1 MDRGDNCSGGVMQRL
16 LVSSIFLAVF
26 GIFSIIL
33 PSCLHAENASG
44 EDIRIGAIVDLTG
57 PHATRGQLNLR
68 GMEDYFRYINETT
81 SGISGREIVLAVVDG
96 GRRVSDVL
104 NDMEKLCVS
113 EKVDMA
119 TVYNARISEKARPIF
134 VKYKVPHMDA
144 SNCQTILR
152 PPASYTYRPFGS
164 VVLDCY
170 AILQY
175 IQMIHEGAAPPR
187 IGILTANDACGKS
200 IHGPSEAYASNHRLE
215 IVSVEQFTPGT
226 KDLKPA
232 MLKLKGVGAE
242 YIFMQCAPS
251 DAVTALKSA
260 DRINYNVP
268 FFSAWTLMDAD
279 FFNLGKRLIRNR
291 TNISFPGCLP
301 GDGTSGINLMKMLI
315 DRYKSVS
322 GFHTAYWEGVS
333 IAAIMARALQKA
345 RETLDKIDGQ
355 TINLALETFERED
368 FGGLVPAITYTDT
381 NHSASFVTRIVRVNE
396 NRTFTPLTKIWN
408 PKTEKVTIIP

>member
-1 MDRGDNCSGGVMQRL
+1 MHQ
-16 LVSSIFLAVF
+16 
-26 GIFSIIL
+26 IIAL
-33 PSCLHAENASG
+33 
-44 EDIRIGAIVDLTG
+44 
-57 PHATRGQLNLR
+57 
-68 GMEDYFRYINETT
+68 
-81 SGISGREIVLAVVDG
+81 
-96 GRRVSDVL
+96 
-104 NDMEKLCVS
+104 K
-113 EKVDMA
+113 
-119 TVYNARISEKARPIF
+119 
-134 VKYKVPHMDA
+134 
-144 SNCQTILR
+144 
-152 PPASYTYRPFGS
+152 
-164 VVLDCY
+164 
-170 AILQY
+170 
-175 IQMIHEGAAPPR
+175 
-187 IGILTANDACGKS
+187 
-200 IHGPSEAYASNHRLE
+200 

-242 YIFMQCAPS
+242 YIFMRCAPS

-268 FFSAWTLMDAD
+268 FFSAWTLMDTD

-355 TINLALETFERED
+355 DDKPGA
-368 FGGLVPAITYTDT
+368 
-381 NHSASFVTRIVRVNE
+381 
-396 NRTFTPLTKIWN
+396 
-408 PKTEKVTIIP
+408 

>member
-1 MDRGDNCSGGVMQRL
+1 MERL
-16 LVSSIFLAVF
+16 LFSSIFFALF

-33 PSCLHAENASG
+33 PSCLHAENASV
-44 EDIRIGAIVDLTG
+44 ENIRIGAIVDLTG

-68 GMEDYFRYINETT
+68 GMEDYFRYINETA
-81 SGISGREIVLAVVDG
+81 SGISGRKIVLAVVDG

-104 NDMEKLCVS
+104 NDMEKFCIS

-119 TVYNARISEKARPIF
+119 TVWNAHISEKARPIF

-144 SNCQTILR
+144 SNCPTILR
-152 PPASYTYRPFGS
+152 PPASYTYLPFGNA
-164 VVLDCY
+164 VLNCY

-187 IGILTANDACGKS
+187 IGILTANDTCGKS
-200 IHGPSEAYASNHRLE
+200 IHGPSEAYASNHRLQ
-215 IVSVEQFTPGT
+215 IVSIEQFTPGT
-226 KDLKPA
+226 KDLKPV

-251 DAVTALKSA
+251 DAIAALKSA
-260 DRINYNVP
+260 DRIHYDVP
-268 FFSAWTLMDAD
+268 FFSAWTLMDTD
-279 FFNLGKRLIRNR
+279 FFNLGKRLIRGR

-315 DRYKSVS
+315 DCYPSVS

-333 IAAIMARALQKA
+333 IAAIMARALQRA
-345 RETLDKIDGQ
+345 RETLGKIDGR
-355 TINLALETFERED
+355 TISLALETLERED
-368 FGGLVPAITYTDT
+368 FGGLIPAITYTDT
-381 NHSASFVTRIVRVNE
+381 NHNASFVTRMVRVNE
-396 NRTFTPLTKIWN
+396 NRTFTPLTKFWN

>member
-1 MDRGDNCSGGVMQRL
+1 MRRL
-16 LVSSIFLAVF
+16 LFSSIFFVVS
-26 GIFSIIL
+26 GICSL
-33 PSCLHAENASG
+33 SVPLSPHAENASA
-44 EDIRIGAIVDLTG
+44 ENIRIGAIVDLTG

-68 GMEDYFRYINETT
+68 GMEDYFRYINETA
-81 SGISGREIVLAVVDG
+81 SGIAGRKIVLAVVDG
-96 GRRVSDVL
+96 GRRVADVL

-119 TVYNARISEKARPIF
+119 TVYNAHISEKARPIF

-144 SNCQTILR
+144 SNCPTILR
-152 PPASYTYRPFGS
+152 PPVSYTYLPFGS
-164 VVLDCY
+164 AVLDCY

-175 IQMIHEGAAPPR
+175 IQMTHEGSAPPR
-187 IGILTANDACGKS
+187 IGILTANDTCGKS
-200 IHGPSEAYASNHRLE
+200 IHGPSEAYASNHRLQ
-215 IVSVEQFTPGT
+215 IVSIEQFTPGT

-260 DRINYNVP
+260 DRIHYNVP
-268 FFSAWTLMDAD
+268 FFSAWTLMDTD

-322 GFHTAYWEGVS
+322 GFHTAYWEGIS
-333 IAAIMARALQKA
+333 IAAIMARALQRA
-345 RETLDKIDGQ
+345 SETLGKIDGQ
-355 TINLALETFERED
+355 TISLAFETFERED
-368 FGGLVPAITYTDT
+368 FGGLIPAITYTDT
-381 NHSASFVTRIVRVNE
+381 NHSASFVTRMVRVNE
-396 NRTFTPLTKIWN
+396 NGTFTPLTKFWN